1 MVSENVAYQLQNFE
15 EAEIDKSPVKWCSV
29 TLSDIIA
36 RGKRLEA
43 SVYDVEAKQARE
55 IVIHGKFPA
64 IALGGDDGLTSSY
77 TGSFSDVPY
86 KKDRDTKSTAAHIS
100 SGHYK

>member
-1 MVSENVAYQLQNFE
+1 MVSENVAYQLLNFE
-15 EAEIDKSPVKWCSV
+15 EAEIDESPVKWCSV

-55 IVIHGKFPA
+55 IVTHGKFPA

-77 TGSFSDVPY
+77 TGARFKRIWVDYSDYPIY
-86 KKDRDTKSTAAHIS
+86 QP
-100 SGHYK
+100 

>member
-1 MVSENVAYQLQNFE
+1 M
-15 EAEIDKSPVKWCSV
+15 
-29 TLSDIIA
+29 
-36 RGKRLEA
+36 EA

-77 TGSFSDVPY
+77 TGARFKRIWVDHSEYPIYNLWFRCIES
-86 KKDRDTKSTAAHIS
+86 
-100 SGHYK
+100 HYTIRYTEAGTLGNTMAT

>member
-1 MVSENVAYQLQNFE
+1 MEKERGVIMVSENVAYQLQNFE
-15 EAEIDKSPVKWCSV
+15 EAEIDESPVKWCSV

-55 IVIHGKFPA
+55 IVIHGN
-64 IALGGDDGLTSSY
+64 SQQ
-77 TGSFSDVPY
+77 
-86 KKDRDTKSTAAHIS
+86 
-100 SGHYK
+100 

>member
-15 EAEIDKSPVKWCSV
+15 EAEIDESPVKWCSV

-43 SVYDVEAKQARE
+43 SVYDVEANRLE
-55 IVIHGKFPA
+55 
-64 IALGGDDGLTSSY
+64 
-77 TGSFSDVPY
+77 
-86 KKDRDTKSTAAHIS
+86 KS
-100 SGHYK
+100 